1 MRKYFALSLF
11 VVFAMLLAA
20 CSTASTPE
28 VVSEPA
34 VPAVEESRQ
43 NPCPKMT
50 WKKLLNQEMSK
61 TIVDIAVK
69 DGRFTTLVTALTE
82 AGLVDALLAE
92 GPFTVFAPTDE
103 AFAALPEGALE
114 GLLADN
120 DALTNVLL
128 YHVVDGKVMA
138 ADVVGL
144 DGQEVVTL
152 SGDQVLVSADDM
164 GVMINDSNVVITD
177 IEASNG
183 VIHVVDAVI
192 FTEEMVETDD
202 DMMAESKTIV

>member
-34 VPAVEESRQ
+34 VPAVEESHK
-43 NPCPKMT
+43 NSMPEDDMEEVA
-50 WKKLLNQEMSK
+50 NQELSK

-82 AGLVDALLAE
+82 AGLVDALLAD

-144 DGQEVVTL
+144 NGQEVVTL
-152 SGDQVLVSADDM
+152 SGDQIMVSADDM
-164 GVMINDSNVVITD
+164 GVMINDFNVVITD

-192 FTEEMVETDD
+192 LPAEEMVETDE
-202 DMMAESKTIV
+202 MI